1 MSALLEGKVAIV
13 TGAAHG
19 IGRGH
24 ALELARQGAKV
35 VVADLGTSVAGDGS
49 GRDADEVVAL
59 IEKSGGTA
67 LANYG
72 DISDEASVK
81 ALFDQATDAFGRVDV
96 VVNNAGIARDKV
108 IWNMS
113 ALDFDLVMKVHVRG
127 AWLATREA
135 ALRWRERSKAGEKFT
150 GRIINTTSGAGL
162 SGNFGQSNYATA
174 KAAIVG
180 LTLTTS
186 LELYRLGVTV
196 NAVGPGGLTRIT
208 ASIPGQQQAFEPDS
222 LGPDEYHPMDPAG
235 SSPLVAWLA
244 SDESQY
250 VTGQVIRAIHDKIYL
265 MGGWTEDAVTSA
277 DGKRWDATTLGLR
290 IATDIFKTRAKGLG

>member
-1 MSALLEGKVAIV
+1 MSELLAGKVAIV

-24 ALELARQGAKV
+24 ALELARHGAKV
-35 VVADLGTSVAGDGS
+35 VVADLGTSVTGHGK
-49 GRDADEVVAL
+49 GQDADEVVDL
-59 IEKSGGTA
+59 IGKAGGTA
-67 LANYG
+67 IANYG
-72 DISDEASVK
+72 DISNEPDVK
-81 ALFDQATDAFGRVDV
+81 ALFEQATESFGRVDI
-96 VVNNAGIARDKV
+96 VVNNAGIVRDKV

-113 ALDFDLVMKVHVRG
+113 AHDFDIVMKVHVRG
-127 AWLATREA
+127 TWLTTREA
-135 ALRWRERSKAGEKFT
+135 AQYWRARSRAGERFT

-180 LTLTTS
+180 FTLTTS
-186 LELYRLGVTV
+186 LELYKLGVTV
-196 NAVGPGGLTRIT
+196 NAVGPGGMTRIT
-208 ASIPGQQQAFEPDS
+208 ATMASEPAFEPDS
-222 LGPDEYHPMDPAG
+222 LEPGEYHPMDPAG

-265 MGGWTEDAVTSA
+265 MGGWTEDATISA

-290 IATDIFKTRAKGLG
+290 IATDIFKSRAKGLG